1 MDLSIFLS
9 GGSKERKNVALKVM
23 EVNIFSYSE
32 NIESYRSYMRV
43 LSTIYLIWYGVG
55 VFLGRLISL
64 FPMAYMCLIWLNI
77 HLFSWILVPMMSLSL
92 QAVKTCTL
100 LHFTVSCWLEMSS
113 ITCWTVVCYFLL
125 IINIQTLVLFL
136 DGYTRLHGL
145 LFYYWEIY

>member
-32 NIESYRSYMRV
+32 NIESYRSYLRV

-113 ITCWTVVCYFLL
+113 KTCWNAVAYFLKML
-125 IINIQTLVLFL
+125 SIQELLLFL
-136 DGYTRLHGL
+136 TGNEWFHGL
-145 LFYYWEIY
+145 LLSYW